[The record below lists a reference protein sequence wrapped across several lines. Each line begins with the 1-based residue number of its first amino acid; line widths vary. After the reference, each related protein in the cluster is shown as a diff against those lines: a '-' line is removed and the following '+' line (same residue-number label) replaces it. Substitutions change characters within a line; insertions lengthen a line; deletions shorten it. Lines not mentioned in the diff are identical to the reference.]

1 MRQSQVGAGISRGVA
16 EGFSEEVTLGM
27 KWRRMRREN
36 VLGREQ
42 QLVSELGKNE
52 PFQNR
57 G

>member
-1 MRQSQVGAGISRGVA
+1 MGAGISRGVA